1 MSTPARYIVTHIVS
15 AGISAFIFPIKLV
28 LDTCFAILG
37 VVTSILIDVI
47 STLTGDAPEQMSTEI
62 QMITQS
68 AQARIQRRK
77 RHYSAEDTQFSM
89 RKPIGLRSSGS
100 FYSSV
105 SSNSMIKNASDP
117 GFHTSHQPLL
127 KRSDSLRSPTR
138 HRSLAIRN
146 SHLCPIHE
154 TSSSMQKAHSVPVT
168 KPKSSSPFSFSNL
181 FQSCAN
187 IFDAFDKHEGSEFTI
202 DDSIALVNEVKN
214 KCTCRSLASGETS
227 PPSSTSSWEDRTGR
241 KIRVNVKVNAALR
254 ARREMVELEKQMAKL
269 ERRRHKS
276 GELREMRRKEQEQQ
290 KSLENE
296 LQVIHADGKIVGGEN
311 VLETSSVEKIIED
324 PYISTSPKKYNV
336 G

>member
-15 AGISAFIFPIKLV
+15 AGISACIFPIKLV

-68 AQARIQRRK
+68 AQARMQKRK

-100 FYSSV
+100 SYSSF
-105 SSNSMIKNASDP
+105 SGNSMIRNASDP
-117 GFHTSHQPLL
+117 GFLTAHQPLL

-138 HRSLAIRN
+138 HRSFAIRN
-146 SHLCPIHE
+146 NHLCPIHE
-154 TSSSMQKAHSVPVT
+154 SSSSMQKAHSVPVT

-187 IFDAFDKHEGSEFTI
+187 IFDAFDKHEISEFTI

-227 PPSSTSSWEDRTGR
+227 PSSTSSWEDRTGR

-276 GELREMRRKEQEQQ
+276 GELREMRRKELEQQ
-290 KSLENE
+290 MSLQND
-296 LQVIHADGKIVGGEN
+296 QQGICADGKTLEGEN
-311 VLETSSVEKIIED
+311 VPEASSEDKIIED
-324 PYISTSPKKYNV
+324 PYISTSPEKYYV